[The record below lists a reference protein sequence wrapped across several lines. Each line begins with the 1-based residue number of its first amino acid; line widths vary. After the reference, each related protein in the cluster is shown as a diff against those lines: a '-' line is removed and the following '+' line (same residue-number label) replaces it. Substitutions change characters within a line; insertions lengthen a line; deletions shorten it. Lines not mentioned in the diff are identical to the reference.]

1 MEILYFLT
9 YGYSLKIWSDSG
21 QLAREMRH
29 FEALKSENEKIK
41 FKIFSYG
48 EDNDFEYI
56 EKDFIEVVSIYKYI
70 KKSNYKIVNFIKSF
84 FIKKIL
90 REVDLDKSQLVI
102 QNQLLGSWVSY
113 LFKKNLNIP
122 LIIRTGYDM
131 FEFSINEN
139 KNISKKLFFKY
150 LTKKSLDKC
159 DLYTVT
165 SLCDKDFLLKNFSN
179 MYSSKIKIRSNWVD
193 SKENIQI
200 NNKNI
205 VNNIVSVGRIEEQK
219 NYELIIRSLQGTS
232 FELDIF
238 GEGSLKGDLVN
249 LAKELNVNINF
260 LGIVNNEILVQKLQH
275 YKFYISSSKFEG
287 NPKSVLEA
295 MSAGCIVIASKIK
308 NHLEFLNI
316 DNSILFDQNIKSLK
330 ETIMN
335 LDKISQIREDDLISN
350 SLETIKNR
358 YNLDDLVKKEIK
370 DINNLVK

>member
-9 YGYSLKIWSDSG
+9 YGYSLKTWSDSG
-21 QLAREMRH
+21 QLAREIRH
-29 FEALKSENEKIK
+29 FEALRSENEKIK

-90 REVDLDKSQLVI
+90 REVKLDKSELVI

-113 LFKKNLNIP
+113 LFKKNLKIP

-165 SLCDKDFLLKNFSN
+165 SSCDKDFLLKNFSKK
-179 MYSSKIKIRSNWVD
+179 YSSKIKIRSNWVD
-193 SKENIQI
+193 SKVNIQI

-219 NYELIIRSLQGTS
+219 NYELIIRSIQGTN

-238 GEGSLKGDLVN
+238 GEGSLKEDLVK
-249 LAKELNVNINF
+249 LSEELNVNINF
-260 LGIVNNEILVQKLQH
+260 LGIVNNEILVKKLQH

-295 MSAGCIVIASKIK
+295 MSSGCIVIASKIK

-316 DNSILFDQNIKSLK
+316 DNSILFDQNIESLK
-330 ETIMN
+330 ETIIN
-335 LDKISQIREDDLISN
+335 LDKISQRREDELISN
-350 SLETIKNR
+350 SLETINKR
-358 YNLDDLVKKEIK
+358 YNLNDLVKKEIK

>member
-1 MEILYFLT
+1 MEIIYFLT
-9 YGYSLKIWSDSG
+9 YGYSLKTWSDSG

-56 EKDFIEVVSIYKYI
+56 EKDFIEVVSVYKYI

-90 REVDLDKSQLVI
+90 REVDLDKSELVI

-193 SKENIQI
+193 SKENIQV

-219 NYELIIRSLQGTS
+219 NYELIIKSLQGTN

-238 GEGSLKGDLVN
+238 GEGSLKKDLVN

-335 LDKISQIREDDLISN
+335 LDKISQRREDDLISN

-358 YNLDDLVKKEIK
+358 YNLNDLVKKEIK

>member
-1 MEILYFLT
+1 MEIIYFLT
-9 YGYSLKIWSDSG
+9 YGYSLKTWSDSG

-56 EKDFIEVVSIYKYI
+56 EKDFIEVVSVYKYI

-90 REVDLDKSQLVI
+90 REVDLDKSELVI

-193 SKENIQI
+193 SKENIQV

-219 NYELIIRSLQGTS
+219 NYELIIRSLQGTN

-238 GEGSLKGDLVN
+238 GEGSLKKDLVN

-335 LDKISQIREDDLISN
+335 LDKISQRREDDLISN

>member
-1 MEILYFLT
+1 MEIIYFLT
-9 YGYSLKIWSDSG
+9 YGYSLKTWSDSG

-29 FEALKSENEKIK
+29 FQALKSENEKIK

-56 EKDFIEVVSIYKYI
+56 EKDFIEVVSVYKYI

-90 REVDLDKSQLVI
+90 REVDLDKSELVI

-193 SKENIQI
+193 SKENIQV

-219 NYELIIRSLQGTS
+219 NYELIIRSLQGTN

-238 GEGSLKGDLVN
+238 GEGSLKEDLVN

-335 LDKISQIREDDLISN
+335 LDKISQRREDDLISN

-358 YNLDDLVKKEIK
+358 YNLNDLVKKEIK

>member
-9 YGYSLKIWSDSG
+9 YGYSLKTWSDSG

-56 EKDFIEVVSIYKYI
+56 EKDFIEVVSVYKYI

-139 KNISKKLFFKY
+139 KNILKKLFFKY

-205 VNNIVSVGRIEEQK
+205 INNIVSVGRIEEQK

-335 LDKISQIREDDLISN
+335 LDKISQRRADDLISN

>member
-1 MEILYFLT
+1 MEIIYFLT
-9 YGYSLKIWSDSG
+9 YGYSLKTWSDSG

-56 EKDFIEVVSIYKYI
+56 EKDFIEVVSVYKYI

-193 SKENIQI
+193 SKENIQV

-219 NYELIIRSLQGTS
+219 NYELIIRSLQGTN

-238 GEGSLKGDLVN
+238 GEGSLKKDLVN

-335 LDKISQIREDDLISN
+335 LDKISQRREDDLISN

-358 YNLDDLVKKEIK
+358 YNLNDLVKKEIK

>member
-9 YGYSLKIWSDSG
+9 YGYSLKTWSDSG

-56 EKDFIEVVSIYKYI
+56 EKDFIEVVSVYKYI

-90 REVDLDKSQLVI
+90 REVDLDKSELVI

-179 MYSSKIKIRSNWVD
+179 MYSSKIKVRSNWVD
-193 SKENIQI
+193 SKESIQI

-219 NYELIIRSLQGTS
+219 NYELIIRSLQGTN

-238 GEGSLKGDLVN
+238 GEGSLKEDLVN

-335 LDKISQIREDDLISN
+335 LDKISQRREDDLISN

-358 YNLDDLVKKEIK
+358 YNLNDLVKKEIK

>member
-9 YGYSLKIWSDSG
+9 YGYSLKTWSDSG

-56 EKDFIEVVSIYKYI
+56 EKDFIEVVSVYKYI

-193 SKENIQI
+193 SKENIQV

-219 NYELIIRSLQGTS
+219 NYELIIRSLQGTN

-238 GEGSLKGDLVN
+238 GEGSLKKDLVN

-335 LDKISQIREDDLISN
+335 LDKISQRREDDLISN

-358 YNLDDLVKKEIK
+358 YNLNDLVKKEIK

>member
-1 MEILYFLT
+1 M
-9 YGYSLKIWSDSG
+9 
-21 QLAREMRH
+21 
-29 FEALKSENEKIK
+29 
-41 FKIFSYG
+41 
-48 EDNDFEYI
+48 
-56 EKDFIEVVSIYKYI
+56 
-70 KKSNYKIVNFIKSF
+70 
-84 FIKKIL
+84 
-90 REVDLDKSQLVI
+90 
-102 QNQLLGSWVSY
+102 
-113 LFKKNLNIP
+113 
-122 LIIRTGYDM
+122 
-131 FEFSINEN
+131 
-139 KNISKKLFFKY
+139 
-150 LTKKSLDKC
+150 
-159 DLYTVT
+159 T

-193 SKENIQI
+193 SKENIQV

-219 NYELIIRSLQGTS
+219 NYELIIRSLQGTN

-238 GEGSLKGDLVN
+238 GEGSLKKDLVN

-335 LDKISQIREDDLISN
+335 LDKISQRREDDLISN

-358 YNLDDLVKKEIK
+358 YNLNDLVKKEIK

>member
-1 MEILYFLT
+1 MEIIYFLT
-9 YGYSLKIWSDSG
+9 YGYSLKTWSDSG

-56 EKDFIEVVSIYKYI
+56 EKDFIEVVSVYKYI

-90 REVDLDKSQLVI
+90 RDVDLNKSELII

-193 SKENIQI
+193 SKENIQV

-219 NYELIIRSLQGTS
+219 NYELIIRSLQGTN

-238 GEGSLKGDLVN
+238 GEGSLKKDLVN

-335 LDKISQIREDDLISN
+335 LDKISQRREDDLISN

-358 YNLDDLVKKEIK
+358 YNLNDLVKKEIK

>member
-1 MEILYFLT
+1 MEIIYFLT

-219 NYELIIRSLQGTS
+219 NYELIIRSLQGTN

>member
-9 YGYSLKIWSDSG
+9 YGYSLKTWSDSG

-29 FEALKSENEKIK
+29 FEAIKSENEKIK

-48 EDNDFEYI
+48 DDNDFEYI
-56 EKDFIEVVSIYKYI
+56 EKDFIEVVSVYKYI

-90 REVDLDKSQLVI
+90 REVDLDKSELVI

-113 LFKKNLNIP
+113 LFKKNLNLP

-131 FEFSINEN
+131 FEFSINES

-165 SLCDKDFLLKNFSN
+165 SLCDKEFLLKNFSN
-179 MYSSKIKIRSNWVD
+179 INSSKIKIRSNWVD

-219 NYELIIRSLQGTS
+219 NYELIIRSLQGTN

-238 GEGSLKGDLVN
+238 GEGSLKEDLVN
-249 LAKELNVNINF
+249 LANELNVNINF

-335 LDKISQIREDDLISN
+335 LDKISQRHEDDLISN
-350 SLETIKNR
+350 SVETIKNS
-358 YNLDDLVKKEIK
+358 YNLNDLVKKEIK

>member
-1 MEILYFLT
+1 MEIIYFLT
-9 YGYSLKIWSDSG
+9 YGYSLKTWSDSG

-56 EKDFIEVVSIYKYI
+56 EKDFIEVVSVYKYI

-90 REVDLDKSQLVI
+90 REVDLDKSELVI

-219 NYELIIRSLQGTS
+219 NYELIIRSLQGTN

-238 GEGSLKGDLVN
+238 GEGSLKKDLVN

-335 LDKISQIREDDLISN
+335 LDKISQRREDDLISN

-358 YNLDDLVKKEIK
+358 YNLNDLVKKEIK

>member
-9 YGYSLKIWSDSG
+9 YGYSLKTWSDSG

-29 FEALKSENEKIK
+29 FEALNSENEKIK

-56 EKDFIEVVSIYKYI
+56 EKDFIEVVSVYKYI

-200 NNKNI
+200 INKNI
-205 VNNIVSVGRIEEQK
+205 VNNIVSVGRVEEQK
-219 NYELIIRSLQGTS
+219 NYELIIRSLQGTN

-335 LDKISQIREDDLISN
+335 LDKISQRREDDLISN

>member
-1 MEILYFLT
+1 MEIIYFLT
-9 YGYSLKIWSDSG
+9 YGYSLKTWSDSG

-56 EKDFIEVVSIYKYI
+56 EKDFIEVVSVYKYI

-90 REVDLDKSQLVI
+90 REVDLDKSELVI

-113 LFKKNLNIP
+113 LFKKNLKIP

-219 NYELIIRSLQGTS
+219 NYELIIKSLQGTN

-335 LDKISQIREDDLISN
+335 LDKISQRREDDLISN

-358 YNLDDLVKKEIK
+358 YNLNDLVKKEIK

>member
-9 YGYSLKIWSDSG
+9 YGYSLKTWSDSG

-56 EKDFIEVVSIYKYI
+56 EKDFIEVVSVYKYI

-193 SKENIQI
+193 SKENIQV

-219 NYELIIRSLQGTS
+219 NYELIIRSLQGTN

-238 GEGSLKGDLVN
+238 GEGSLKEDLVN

-335 LDKISQIREDDLISN
+335 LDKISQRREDDLISN

-358 YNLDDLVKKEIK
+358 YNLNDLVKKEIK

>member
-1 MEILYFLT
+1 MEIIYFLT
-9 YGYSLKIWSDSG
+9 YGYSLKTWSDSG

-56 EKDFIEVVSIYKYI
+56 EKDFIEVVSVYKYI

-90 REVDLDKSQLVI
+90 REVDLDKSELVI

-219 NYELIIRSLQGTS
+219 NYELIIKSLQGTN

-335 LDKISQIREDDLISN
+335 LDKISQRREDDLISN

-358 YNLDDLVKKEIK
+358 YNLNDLVKKEIK

>member
-139 KNISKKLFFKY
+139 KNILKKLFFKY

-219 NYELIIRSLQGTS
+219 NYELIIRSLQGTN

-238 GEGSLKGDLVN
+238 GEGSLKEDLVN

>member
-9 YGYSLKIWSDSG
+9 YGYSLKTWSDSG

-56 EKDFIEVVSIYKYI
+56 EKDFIEVVSVYKYI

-113 LFKKNLNIP
+113 LFKKNLKIP

-219 NYELIIRSLQGTS
+219 NYELIIKSLQGTN

>member
-205 VNNIVSVGRIEEQK
+205 INNIVSVGRIEEQK
-219 NYELIIRSLQGTS
+219 NYELIIRSLQGTN

-238 GEGSLKGDLVN
+238 GEGSLKEDLVN

>member
-1 MEILYFLT
+1 M
-9 YGYSLKIWSDSG
+9 
-21 QLAREMRH
+21 
-29 FEALKSENEKIK
+29 
-41 FKIFSYG
+41 
-48 EDNDFEYI
+48 
-56 EKDFIEVVSIYKYI
+56 
-70 KKSNYKIVNFIKSF
+70 
-84 FIKKIL
+84 
-90 REVDLDKSQLVI
+90 VI

-113 LFKKNLNIP
+113 LFKKNLKIP

-219 NYELIIRSLQGTS
+219 NYELIIKSLQGTN

-335 LDKISQIREDDLISN
+335 LDKISQRREDDLISN

-358 YNLDDLVKKEIK
+358 YNLNDLVKKEIK

>member
-219 NYELIIRSLQGTS
+219 NYELIIRSLQGTN

-238 GEGSLKGDLVN
+238 GEGSLKEDLVN

>member
-1 MEILYFLT
+1 MEIIYFLT
-9 YGYSLKIWSDSG
+9 YGYSLKTWSDSG
-21 QLAREMRH
+21 QLAREMKH

-56 EKDFIEVVSIYKYI
+56 EKDFIEVVSVYKYI

-90 REVDLDKSQLVI
+90 REVDLDKSELVI

-205 VNNIVSVGRIEEQK
+205 INNIVSVGRIEEQK
-219 NYELIIRSLQGTS
+219 NYELIIRSLQGTN

-330 ETIMN
+330 KTIMN
-335 LDKISQIREDDLISN
+335 LDKISQRREDDLISN

-358 YNLDDLVKKEIK
+358 YNLNDLVKKEIK

>member
-9 YGYSLKIWSDSG
+9 YGYSLKTWSDSG
-21 QLAREMRH
+21 QLARELRH

-56 EKDFIEVVSIYKYI
+56 EKDFIEVVSVYKYI

-90 REVDLDKSQLVI
+90 REVDLDKSELVI

-193 SKENIQI
+193 SNENIQI

-205 VNNIVSVGRIEEQK
+205 INNIVSVGRIEEQK
-219 NYELIIRSLQGTS
+219 NYELIIRSLQGTN

-238 GEGSLKGDLVN
+238 GEGSLKEDLVN
-249 LAKELNVNINF
+249 LSKELNVNINF

-308 NHLEFLNI
+308 NHLEFLNT

-335 LDKISQIREDDLISN
+335 LDKISQRREDDLISN

-358 YNLDDLVKKEIK
+358 YNLNDLVKKEIK

>member
-219 NYELIIRSLQGTS
+219 NYELIIRSLQGTN

-238 GEGSLKGDLVN
+238 GEGSLKEDLVN

-275 YKFYISSSKFEG
+275 YKFYISSAKFEG

>member
-9 YGYSLKIWSDSG
+9 YGYSLKTWSDSG

-56 EKDFIEVVSIYKYI
+56 EKDFIEVVSVYKYI

-90 REVDLDKSQLVI
+90 REVDLDKSELVI

-193 SKENIQI
+193 SKENIQV

-219 NYELIIRSLQGTS
+219 NYELIIRSLQGTN

-238 GEGSLKGDLVN
+238 GEGSLKKDLVN

-335 LDKISQIREDDLISN
+335 LDKISQRREDDLISN

-358 YNLDDLVKKEIK
+358 YNLNDLVKKEIK

>member
-122 LIIRTGYDM
+122 LIIRTSYDM

-219 NYELIIRSLQGTS
+219 NYELIIRSLQGTN

-238 GEGSLKGDLVN
+238 GEGSLKEDLIN

>member
-1 MEILYFLT
+1 MEIIYFLT
-9 YGYSLKIWSDSG
+9 YGYSLKTWSDSG
-21 QLAREMRH
+21 QLAREIRH
-29 FEALKSENEKIK
+29 FEALRSENEKIK

-90 REVDLDKSQLVI
+90 KEVDLDKSELVI

-113 LFKKNLNIP
+113 LFKKNLKIP

-165 SLCDKDFLLKNFSN
+165 SSCDKDFLLKNFSN
-179 MYSSKIKIRSNWVD
+179 KYSSKIKITSNWVD
-193 SKENIQI
+193 SKQNIQI

-219 NYELIIRSLQGTS
+219 NYELIIRSIQGTN

-238 GEGSLKGDLVN
+238 GEGSLKEDLVK
-249 LAKELNVNINF
+249 LSEELNVNINF
-260 LGIVNNEILVQKLQH
+260 LGIVNNEILVKKLQH

-295 MSAGCIVIASKIK
+295 MSSGCIVIASKIK

-316 DNSILFDQNIKSLK
+316 DNSILFDQNIESLK

-335 LDKISQIREDDLISN
+335 LDKISQRREDDLISN
-350 SLETIKNR
+350 SLETINNR
-358 YNLDDLVKKEIK
+358 YNLNDLVKKEIK

>member
-1 MEILYFLT
+1 MEIIYFLT
-9 YGYSLKIWSDSG
+9 YGYSLKTWSDSG

-56 EKDFIEVVSIYKYI
+56 EKDFIEVVSVYKYI

-219 NYELIIRSLQGTS
+219 NYELIIRSLQGTN

-238 GEGSLKGDLVN
+238 GEGSLKKDLVN

-335 LDKISQIREDDLISN
+335 LDKISQRREDDLISN

-358 YNLDDLVKKEIK
+358 YNLNDLVKKEIK

>member
-9 YGYSLKIWSDSG
+9 YGYSLKTWSDSG

-29 FEALKSENEKIK
+29 FEAIKSENEKIK

-48 EDNDFEYI
+48 DDNDFEYI
-56 EKDFIEVVSIYKYI
+56 EKDFIEVVSVYKYI

-90 REVDLDKSQLVI
+90 REVDLDKSDLVI

-113 LFKKNLNIP
+113 LFKKNLNLP

-131 FEFSINEN
+131 FEFSINES

-165 SLCDKDFLLKNFSN
+165 SLCDKEFLLKNFSN
-179 MYSSKIKIRSNWVD
+179 INSSKIKIRSNWVD

-219 NYELIIRSLQGTS
+219 NYELIIRSLQGTN

-238 GEGSLKGDLVN
+238 GEGSLKEDLVN
-249 LAKELNVNINF
+249 LANELNVNINF

-335 LDKISQIREDDLISN
+335 LDKISQRHEDDLISN
-350 SLETIKNR
+350 SVETIKNS
-358 YNLDDLVKKEIK
+358 YNLNDLVKKEIK

>member
-1 MEILYFLT
+1 MEIIYFLT
-9 YGYSLKIWSDSG
+9 YGYSLKTWSDSG
-21 QLAREMRH
+21 QLAREMKH

-90 REVDLDKSQLVI
+90 REVDLDKSELVI

-193 SKENIQI
+193 SKENIQV

-219 NYELIIRSLQGTS
+219 NYELIIRSLQGTN

-238 GEGSLKGDLVN
+238 GEGSLKKDLVN

-335 LDKISQIREDDLISN
+335 LDKISQRREDDLISN

-358 YNLDDLVKKEIK
+358 YNLNDLVKKEIK

>member
-1 MEILYFLT
+1 MEIIYFLT
-9 YGYSLKIWSDSG
+9 YGYSLKTWSDSG

-29 FEALKSENEKIK
+29 FQALKSENEKIK

-56 EKDFIEVVSIYKYI
+56 EKDFIEVVSVYKYI

-90 REVDLDKSQLVI
+90 REVDLDKSELVI

-205 VNNIVSVGRIEEQK
+205 LNNIVSVGRIEEQK
-219 NYELIIRSLQGTS
+219 NYELIIRSLQGTN

-238 GEGSLKGDLVN
+238 GEGSLKEDLVN

-335 LDKISQIREDDLISN
+335 LDKISQRREDDLISN

-358 YNLDDLVKKEIK
+358 YNLNDLVKKEIK